1 MLYLKMHRSLGARLG
16 RIGFIAFLVLA
27 CFAITVPGVALAQ
40 DGGRYG
46 RDDGKHSRGYDGG
59 YSDYDHQCVHTHFIK
74 AGENLS
80 RIADRYHVP
89 VDLLAHANGIKD
101 ADLIVEGQKLC
112 IPHYSGH
119 DGYGKDSYGKDSYGK
134 DGYGKDSYGYGY
146 DGYGKDGYGDHKSG
160 SVRWSDDHDRYG
172 KDGYGKDGYGKDGYG
187 YDGYGKDGY
196 GKDSY
201 GYGYD
206 YDYDYGYDDHYGK
219 QDGHRMSDAD
229 YARKYGSV
237 RWSDGH
243 HAHDHKYDYD
253 YGYKGYDDYKYKDGY
268 DHGWD

>member
-46 RDDGKHSRGYDGG
+46 RDDGKHSRGYDGGYHDGG

-119 DGYGKDSYGKDSYGK
+119 DGYGKDSYGKD
-134 DGYGKDSYGYGY
+134 GYGKDSYGYGY

-160 SVRWSDDHDRYG
+160 SVRWSDDHDR
-172 KDGYGKDGYGKDGYG
+172 YGKDGYGKDGYG

-243 HAHDHKYDYD
+243 HDHDHKYDYD